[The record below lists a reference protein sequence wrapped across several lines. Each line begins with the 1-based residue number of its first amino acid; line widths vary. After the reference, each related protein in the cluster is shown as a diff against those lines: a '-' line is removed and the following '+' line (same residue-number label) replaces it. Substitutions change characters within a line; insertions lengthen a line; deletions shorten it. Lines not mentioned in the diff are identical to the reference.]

1 MNPLLLL
8 FHSSTRIV
16 RITLFRL
23 TSVDDQGKIIT
34 WNTTTWKRIGSKR
47 VVKDPI
53 SAFNVSPDGKLLAV

>member
-1 MNPLLLL
+1 VEGTLPSY
-8 FHSSTRIV
+8 SSVLIV
-16 RITLFRL
+16 RMTHIFL

-53 SAFNVSPDGKLLAV
+53 SAFNISPDGKLLAV